1 MKFKTLAAPAIV
13 LALLVSGCASKPPA
27 VDEPIEPE
35 QPAVVEPVAEP
46 VVEAPTVTQA
56 EVDELHAKVLA
67 ARKEAFELGAKER
80 FADDY
85 AAAEGRYLSGKT
97 AMDDAK
103 LPEAKAE
110 FEAALP
116 LFSALADRAAL
127 AAAQDKRGLS
137 AEAQRRARSAGAEE
151 RSPAAYARAEA
162 LAAEAEAALAAGDAR
177 KALAL
182 YGDAA
187 YAYDA
192 AEKRSRA
199 VVVKATVDELGFAG
213 SDAGNYA
220 IAEEKLAAV
229 DALVADKPADADDA
243 ATEAL
248 LRFNIVLR
256 RGWELGAG
264 SRREAAAAYKRD
276 ADAIKAAV
284 AVRDDY
290 TRAEAR
296 WNLAATAYGSENFEA
311 AAAMYAE
318 AEELFKLAYELAA
331 AKRAAAERAIQAA
344 TERAAQAEAVAREGD
359 QIIGEPGDVRQ
370 GE

>member
-27 VDEPIEPE
+27 VDEPLE
-35 QPAVVEPVAEP
+35 PAVVEPVIQ
-46 VVEAPTVTQA
+46 APTVTKA

-67 ARKEAFELGAKER
+67 ARKEAFDFGAKER

-85 AAAEGRYLSGKT
+85 AAAEARYLSGK
-97 AMDDAK
+97 AALDESK

-110 FEAALP
+110 LEAALP
-116 LFSALADRAAL
+116 LFTSLADRAAL
-127 AAAQDKRGLS
+127 ASAQDKRGVS
-137 AEAQRRARSAGAEE
+137 AEAKRRAQSAGAEA
-151 RSPAAYARAEA
+151 RSPEAFARAEA

-182 YGDAA
+182 YADAV

-199 VVVKATVDELGFAG
+199 VVVKGNVDELGFAG

-229 DALVADKPADADDA
+229 NRLIAEKPADANDA
-243 ATEAL
+243 AAESL

-264 SRREAAAAYKRD
+264 ARRAAAAAYKRD

-296 WNLAATAYGSENFEA
+296 WNLAATAYAAENFEA
-311 AAAMYAE
+311 AAALYAE
-318 AEELFKLAYELAA
+318 AEELFKLAYGLAA
-331 AKRAAAERAIQAA
+331 DKRAAAERAIQAA
-344 TERAAQAEAVAREGD
+344 TERTARSEAVAREGD
-359 QIIGEPGDVRQ
+359 QIIGEPGSDRQ